1 MTLSFSDNISSSIC
15 HIGKIIVMMTCLRL
29 TERSGDDLV
38 AIRIIEGNSVDDV
51 PVPLKSEQLVAR
63 DSVPHLASS
72 IITARNELVS
82 RFVEGAVC

>member
-1 MTLSFSDNISSSIC
+1 
-15 HIGKIIVMMTCLRL
+15 MTCMRL

-38 AIRIIEGNSVDDV
+38 AIRIIEGDGVDDV
-51 PVPLKSEQLVAR
+51 PVPFKSKQLIAR

-82 RFVEGAVC
+82 RFVEGAVR

>member
-1 MTLSFSDNISSSIC
+1 M
-15 HIGKIIVMMTCLRL
+15 RL

-51 PVPLKSEQLVAR
+51 PVPFKSEQLITR

>member
-1 MTLSFSDNISSSIC
+1 MTLSYSDDIASSIC
-15 HIGKIIVMMTCLRL
+15 HICNKVVVVTRLRL

-38 AIRIIEGNSVDDV
+38 AIRVIEGDGVDDV
-51 PVPLKSEQLVAR
+51 PVPFKSEQLVAR

-82 RFVEGAVC
+82 RFIEGTVR